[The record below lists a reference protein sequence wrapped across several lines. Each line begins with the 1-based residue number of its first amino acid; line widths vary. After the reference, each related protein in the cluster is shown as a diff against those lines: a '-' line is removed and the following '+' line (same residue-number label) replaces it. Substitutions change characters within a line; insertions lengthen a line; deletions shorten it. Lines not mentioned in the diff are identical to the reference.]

1 MAQEFGIVVI
11 GAGIGGGQVVE
22 ALRNDGFAGTIA
34 LVGADPLPPYYRP
47 DLSKK
52 VMLED
57 TDPADSALRGPEWYP
72 AHDVTTYF
80 GDVATQLDTDARTV
94 TLASGEELSYGQVIL
109 STGSTPRTLQV
120 PGEDLA
126 NVHTLRSAGDAVAIR
141 SSSARAARSSSTAAA
156 GSDSKSPLPPAPT
169 APTSPSSSATPHP

>member
-34 LVGADPLPPYYRP
+34 LIGADPLPPYYRP

-72 AHDVTTYF
+72 AHDVTTFF

-94 TLASGEELSYGQVIL
+94 TLASGEELTYGQVIL

-141 SSSARAARSSSTAAA
+141 SQFGDGRKVVIDGGGWIGLEVAAAARSH
-156 GSDSKSPLPPAPT
+156 GSDVTVVVRDAPP
-169 APTSPSSSATPHP
+169 